1 MLAIG
6 CLCCAAPRR
15 RLRWRPPLAE
25 VRRSSFAADAGRVL
39 GGQVMMNVIGLATTV
54 ITARYLGPHDR
65 GVFQLLTLLP
75 STLANF
81 AKLGIPQANVYF
93 MRRKGATATDVVS
106 NSLCFALGLGI
117 PVALLCYGFQDGLRN
132 VFFKDAPPQALLPV
146 LALLP
151 LVLLQQYL
159 LGVAQAQQR
168 FQEYNFQQLMPTIL
182 ALAGMLVSLVWLGQ
196 GLLAAV
202 LVQTGILAFVIVWL
216 AIRVNRTAKI
226 RLKWR
231 GDLGRGQLAFG
242 VKSYVQT
249 LAATLHMRVDQ
260 YMIAAM
266 LDPAQLAQYG
276 IAVKMAEFLLK
287 VPDATGTALFPRLA
301 GASEKDA
308 HAATMRVCRITLA
321 IAMVCW
327 LGCALVGPLV
337 VRLLFGARYLDA
349 IVPMQLMLPGI
360 VTMSLYHILSR
371 NFTSRNKQQV
381 NLAAAV
387 TALTINVGL
396 NWVLIPRLGI
406 SGAAISTAVSY
417 SVAALLLLVVFVRE
431 SGCSATDLIVSCFPC
446 LLWRKLC
453 RNSMHWMRSR
463 QLDLDPIRPFL
474 NEANRSF
481 NNPIVH

>member
-1 MLAIG
+1 MAD
-6 CLCCAAPRR
+6 
-15 RLRWRPPLAE
+15 
-25 VRRSSFAADAGRVL
+25 VRRSSLFADAGRVL
-39 GGQVMMNVIGLATTV
+39 GGQVAMNVIGLASTV

-93 MRRKGATATDVVS
+93 MRRKGASATDVVS
-106 NSLCFALGLGI
+106 NSLCFAIGLGV
-117 PVALLCYGFQDGLRN
+117 PVALLAYCFQDGLRN
-132 VFFKDAPPQALLPV
+132 VFFKDAPPEALLPV

-182 ALAGMLVSLVWLGQ
+182 ALGGMLVSLVWLHQ

-226 RLKWR
+226 RLR
-231 GDLGRGQLAFG
+231 FRPDLGRGQLSFG
-242 VKSYVQT
+242 VKSYAQT

-266 LDPAQLAQYG
+266 LGPAQLAQYG

-301 GASEKDA
+301 GASEADA
-308 HAATMRVCRITLA
+308 HTATMRVCRITLA
-321 IAMVCW
+321 LATVCW
-327 LGCALVGPLV
+327 LGCALLGPIV
-337 VRLLFGARYLDA
+337 VRLLFGSQYLAA
-349 IVPMQLMLPGI
+349 IRPMQLMLPGI
-360 VTMSLYHILSR
+360 VTMSLYHILTR

-387 TALTINVGL
+387 TALTTNVAL
-396 NWVLIPRLGI
+396 NWVLIPRYGI
-406 SGAAISTAVSY
+406 QGAAISTSVSY
-417 SVAALLLLVVFVRE
+417 SLAAFLLLAVFVRE
-431 SGCSATDLIVSCFPC
+431 SGCSVRQTVLLRPDELGG
-446 LLWRKLC
+446 LWRVATRGL
-453 RNSMHWMRSR
+453 RR
-463 QLDLDPIRPFL
+463 
-474 NEANRSF
+474 AA
-481 NNPIVH
+481 